1 MECNSGVVCQKK
13 DDEAR
18 GYLKE
23 DANDNGLKKHPKDIW
38 IKKKKKKH
46 YKSVPNRIKKVDQ
59 GIVFLTFNAKNKG
72 LVKQNKS
79 KKFERQYCS

>member
-1 MECNSGVVCQKK
+1 MIMGSKST
-13 DDEAR
+13 
-18 GYLKE
+18 
-23 DANDNGLKKHPKDIW
+23 PKTFEL
-38 IKKKKKKH
+38 KKKKKKH